1 MTTPEHPYSPSLF
14 DADYYGNRARGG
26 FGPEIKWDN
35 PDQQNQLAIKF
46 AVCAAGGPYDSI
58 LFVGCALGAEP
69 LYFSQRGKQAQGI
82 DVSTWAIENALPEA
96 KSLVRLFDG
105 ETMPFFEDKQ
115 FDVVAAFDVLTLVP
129 APMADKLSK
138 EMQRVSRNRIVVRGI
153 ARETGKEWDGNDGV
167 SFKYKSL
174 KQWKTMF
181 ADQFNL
187 DLDEHN
193 DQQEHTFT
201 FVRKS

>member
-1 MTTPEHPYSPSLF
+1 MTTPEHPYNPSLF

-26 FGPEIKWDN
+26 FGPEIQWDN

-46 AVCAAGGPYDSI
+46 AVCDSGGPYESI

-69 LYFSQRGKQAQGI
+69 LYFTQHGKHARGI
-82 DVSTWAIENALPEA
+82 DVSAWAIENALPDA
-96 KSLVRLFDG
+96 KRLVRLFDG
-105 ETMPFFEDKQ
+105 ETMPFFEDMQ

-129 APMADKLSK
+129 SPMVDKLTK
-138 EMQRVSRNRIVVRGI
+138 EMQRVSRKRIIVRGI
-153 ARETGKEWDGNDGV
+153 ARETGNDWDGNDGV

-174 KQWKTMF
+174 KQWMAMF
-181 ADQFNL
+181 ADQFVLEL
-187 DLDEHN
+187 DGHN
-193 DQQEHTFT
+193 DRHEHTIT

>member
-1 MTTPEHPYSPSLF
+1 MTTPEHPYNPSLF

-26 FGPEIKWDN
+26 FGPEIQWDN
-35 PDQQNQLAIKF
+35 PEQQNQLAIKF
-46 AVCAAGGPYDSI
+46 SVCEWGGPYKSI

-69 LYFSQRGKQAQGI
+69 LYFSQRGKHAQGV
-82 DVSTWAIENALPEA
+82 DVSAWAIENAIPDA
-96 KSLVRLFDG
+96 KKLVRLYDG
-105 ETMPFFEDKQ
+105 EAMPFFTDKQ

-129 APMADKLSK
+129 SPMVDALSR

-174 KQWKTMF
+174 KQWMALF
-181 ADQFNL
+181 DDQFILAL
-187 DLDEHN
+187 DDHN

>member
-26 FGPEIKWDN
+26 FGPEIQWESR
-35 PDQQNQLAIKF
+35 DQQDQLAIKF
-46 AVCAAGGPYDSI
+46 AVCEGAGPYESI

-69 LYFSQRGKQAQGI
+69 LYFSQRGKHARGI
-82 DVSTWAIENALPEA
+82 DVSAWAIENALPDA
-96 KSLVRLFDG
+96 KRLVRLYDG
-105 ETMPFFEDKQ
+105 ETMPFFNDTQ

-129 APMADKLSK
+129 SPMVDALAK

-153 ARETGKEWDGNDGV
+153 AKETGKEWDGNDGV

-174 KQWKTMF
+174 NQWKAMF

-187 DLDEHN
+187 ELDGHN
-193 DQQEHTFT
+193 DRHEHTIT